1 MSMKRLVAGTFA
13 TVFTVSMQIPQ
24 IYHSIKTKRT
34 KDISLLMLFLSILQ
48 HLAWIIYAYFDNI
61 NLPLII
67 CDSICIILTM
77 YLIVLKY
84 YYDKKQEKNDEMEN

>member
-1 MSMKRLVAGTFA
+1 MKRLIAGTFA

-67 CDSICIILTM
+67 CDSVCIILTLVM
-77 YLIVLKY
+77 IFLKR
-84 YYDKKQEKNDEMEN
+84 YYDKHIFTAQ